1 MLTHWKPLW
10 PTQLTDPPPPLRR
23 REGQPPRTSLTG
35 ERAAIPAPRRTLSA
49 PAGYAVAVVA
59 VAVALGGSLL
69 LGPFLGRTIFILF
82 WPAVLTVAVVAGLGP
97 ALLAS
102 ALSVVVVDFVLIE
115 PRFTFLVRDTSDL
128 APFGIFL
135 LASTLVSTLAER
147 QRKAERL
154 VLDSSRLNAELATQL
169 ENQAIELE
177 SQLEESQALSEE
189 LAQSSAE
196 AEAGAAFLGS
206 ILESFSDPFVVQDAD
221 WRFRY
226 INSAAARYFTATGNA
241 NPASMV
247 GRVVWDLYPQVVGT
261 RVEQEMKRAARDR
274 VAVEFE
280 WFAAEL
286 GTWSELHCYPLP
298 DGGLATQWKDITA
311 RKKSKEA
318 AHYLDRAAELLAA
331 PLDSEQ
337 RLNDLAQLVV
347 PRLGDWCAIDVV
359 DNAGVVQQVAV
370 AHVDADKVKWARELN
385 RRYPPKAD
393 APTGTPNVLRTGL
406 PELYAEIS
414 DELIVASAIDDDHL
428 RIMRELGLHSAMV
441 VPLTARGRTFG
452 ALTIIS
458 AESRRR
464 YTSDDLALAGELASR
479 AAIAIDNARQFDA
492 AREAQREAEA
502 ANRAKS
508 DFLAAM
514 SHELRTPLNA
524 IAGYTELLAIGV
536 RGPVTDE
543 QHADLDRI
551 QKAQRHLLGL
561 ITNVLNFARIEAGHV
576 EFQVE
581 TVAVTTLLAELE
593 GFVAPQLRSR
603 SLTFHSAPVDE
614 PALAVSVDHEKTRQ
628 ILLNLLS
635 NSVKFTPPGGQIDV
649 RSEVAGDSVLLHVRD
664 TGIGIPAE
672 RLEAVFEPF
681 VQVHRTLKDPT
692 GGVGLGLAISRDL
705 ARGMGGELTVR
716 STDARGS
723 TFTLRLPRARH

>member
-1 MLTHWKPLW
+1 M
-10 PTQLTDPPPPLRR
+10 
-23 REGQPPRTSLTG
+23 TG
-35 ERAAIPAPRRTLSA
+35 ERAAIPEPRGTLSA
-49 PAGYAVAVVA
+49 PAGYALAVVA
-59 VAVALGGSLL
+59 VAVALGLSLVL
-69 LGPFLGRTIFILF
+69 EAYLGRSIFILF
-82 WPAVLTVAVVAGLGP
+82 WPAVLGVAALAGLGP

-102 ALSVVVVDFVLIE
+102 ALSVVAVDFVLTE
-115 PRFTFLVRDTSDL
+115 PRFTVMVRDAGDL
-128 APFGIFL
+128 APLGIFF
-135 LASTLVSTLAER
+135 LASALVSTLAAR
-147 QRKAERL
+147 QRKAERHAFE
-154 VLDSSRLNAELATQL
+154 SSHLNAELATEL
-169 ENQAIELE
+169 EHQAIELE
-177 SQLEESQALSEE
+177 SQLEESQVLSEE
-189 LAQSSAE
+189 LALSVAE
-196 AEAGAAFLGS
+196 AEASAEFLGG
-206 ILESFSDPFVVQDAD
+206 ILESISDPFVVQDAD

-226 INSAAARYFTATGNA
+226 INSAAARVFAGGGAA

-247 GRVVWDLYPQVVGT
+247 GQVVWDLYPQIVGT
-261 RVEQEMKRAARDR
+261 PIEKEMKRAARER
-274 VAVEFE
+274 IAVEFE
-280 WFAAEL
+280 TFAAEQ
-286 GTWSELHCYPLP
+286 GTWSELRCYPLP

-311 RKKSKEA
+311 RKKAEEA
-318 AHYLDRAAELLAA
+318 AHYLDRTAELLTA
-331 PLDSEQ
+331 PLDPEQ
-337 RLNDLAQLVV
+337 RLEDLAQLVV
-347 PRLGDWCAIDVV
+347 PHLGDWCAIDVV
-359 DNAGVVQQVAV
+359 DEAGVVQQVAV
-370 AHVDADKVKWARELN
+370 AHVDPDKVRWARELN
-385 RRYPPKAD
+385 RRYPPNPEAL
-393 APTGTPNVLRTGL
+393 TGTPNILRTGL
-406 PELYAEIS
+406 PELYAEIT
-414 DELIVASAIDDDHL
+414 DEMIVASAIDDDHL
-428 RIMRELGLHSAMV
+428 RITRELGLQSAMA

-464 YTSDDLALAGELASR
+464 YTADDLALAGELARR

-492 AREAQREAEA
+492 AREAQRQAEA

-543 QHADLDRI
+543 QRADLDRI

-576 EFQVE
+576 EYQVE
-581 TVAVTTLLAELE
+581 DVPVTTLLAELE

-603 SLTFHSAPVDE
+603 ELTFHSAPVDD
-614 PALAVSVDHEKTRQ
+614 PSLAVIVDHEKTRQ

-635 NSVKFTPPGGQIDV
+635 NSVKFTPPGGRIDV
-649 RSEVAGDSVLLHVRD
+649 RSEVSGDKVLLHVSD

-672 RLEAVFEPF
+672 RLESVFEPF

-716 STDARGS
+716 STPAEGS
-723 TFTLRLPRARH
+723 TFTLTLPRAHR